1 MIKKILITG
10 ATDGLGYLAAK
21 ELIRLGHQVLIHG
34 RSREKLDRAMTEL
47 QPAGSLQ
54 CELSDLDSVHQMSK
68 ALPTDLDV
76 LINNAGI
83 FRTTD
88 PITPAGMDVRFV
100 VNTLAPLQLSLAAV
114 EKMHSESRIINLS
127 SAAQA
132 PVNLDALAGTL
143 HLDDEFQ
150 AYAQSKLALTQWTR
164 HLAHQTDVLMCSVN
178 PASLLAT
185 KMVSEGFGLAGSD
198 PNKGRDI
205 LIRAALSEGFAQH
218 LRAQPGAYFDND
230 LGDFGPPHL
239 TAENPELNR
248 QVYEACKAL
257 IPAP

>member
-1 MIKKILITG
+1 MKKKILITG

-21 ELIRLGHQVLIHG
+21 KLIRLGHQVIIHG
-34 RSREKLDRAMTEL
+34 RSSEKLDHAKVKL
-47 QPAGSLQ
+47 QPAGSLH
-54 CELSDLDSVHQMSK
+54 CDLSDLDAVHRMAA

-88 PITPAGMDVRFV
+88 PITAAGMDVRFV
-100 VNTLAPLQLSLAAV
+100 VNTLAPLQLTLAAMAN
-114 EKMHSESRIINLS
+114 MHSQCRIINLS

-132 PVNLDALAGTL
+132 PVNLDALAGTQ

-164 HLAHQTDVLMCSVN
+164 HLAQQTDILMCSVN

-205 LIRAALSEGFAQH
+205 LVRAALSESFAQH
-218 LRAQPGAYFDND
+218 LGVQPGAYFDND
-230 LGDFGPPHL
+230 LGNFGPAHL
-239 TAENPELNR
+239 DADNSELNR
-248 QVYEACKAL
+248 QVYEACIAL
-257 IPAP
+257 TPAR